1 MSPNGN
7 DPAEPFEEK
16 KDGTVDETAQT
27 SQNDKDA
34 KKGKNNVLQMAFC
47 LSFDVGLEIWPETS
61 WNYMYERGHISLS
74 FSSLTV

>member
-1 MSPNGN
+1 MSPNGT

-27 SQNDKDA
+27 SQNDKDV

-47 LSFDVGLEIWPETS
+47 LSFDLGVEIWPETP
-61 WNYMYERGHISLS
+61 
-74 FSSLTV
+74 